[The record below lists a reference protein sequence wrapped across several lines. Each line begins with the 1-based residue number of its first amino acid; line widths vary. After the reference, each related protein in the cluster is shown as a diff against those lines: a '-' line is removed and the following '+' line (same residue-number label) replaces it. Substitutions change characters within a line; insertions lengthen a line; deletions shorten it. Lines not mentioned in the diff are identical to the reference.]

1 VRWLADECVD
11 AGLVGRLRGAGHDAL
26 YTAEIA
32 SGATDPQVIR
42 RAHEDGRVLLT
53 EDKDFGDLVFRL
65 GMAVP
70 GLVLLRVSPEKHLLK
85 WRRLEAAIA
94 QFGDRLIGRYI
105 LIEEGRFDRGRC
117 SGQDVDCH
125 DNSKR

>member
-11 AGLVGRLRGAGHDAL
+11 AGLVGRLRGAGHDTL

-65 GMAVP
+65 GMTVP

-85 WRRLEAAIA
+85 WMRLEAAIA
-94 QFGDRLIGRYI
+94 QFGDRLIGRY
-105 LIEEGRFDRGRC
+105 LVIEEGRFRSRPLLRSGRGLP
-117 SGQDVDCH
+117 
-125 DNSKR
+125 